1 MPLSFFADAT
11 ALQLVIPIVIG
22 LAMAGLFIQL
32 RELRSHHRALLCCRR
47 AVDPDRLHVI
57 GAAR

>member
-1 MPLSFFADAT
+1 
-11 ALQLVIPIVIG
+11 VIPIVIG